1 MKSETNLKVF
11 FIRLI
16 AITFSIILIINV
28 FYNVFLSD
36 KLDVLHKL
44 SSLDKE
50 TAEMIK
56 DKVRS
61 ELKSGLEKKQILSN
75 EDAILIKKFIE
86 KLRFKFR
93 NGWKWTFN
101 SICHLKRVFK

>member
-1 MKSETNLKVF
+1 MKPESNLKVF
-11 FIRLI
+11 FIKLI
-16 AITFSIILIINV
+16 TITFSVIIIINV

-36 KLDVLHKL
+36 KLDILSKL

-61 ELKSGLEKKQILSN
+61 ELKSGLEKDRILSD
-75 EDAILIKKFIE
+75 EDALLIKKFLQKISLE
-86 KLRFKFR
+86 
-93 NGWKWTFN
+93 
-101 SICHLKRVFK
+101 LK